1 MVFFSEWTG
10 IGCVLLFDHF
20 SLAINI
26 RASPWQIDSNFL
38 QKPWYSE
45 KLGKKKQWCSKM
57 KIHSVINSNEKNSCE
72 IMYHWNI
79 HINYLKLKLRFQ
91 NYLVLTKFH
100 PGFSDSAIN
109 LTPYRNIYIFA
120 WLYNFCWKYFKC
132 VGLKRKSCGFNR
144 LQVLIIFSAHFLA
157 LVQSSV
163 W

>member
-1 MVFFSEWTG
+1 MAKEQLDHSYTYWIMPIMIFSRVHFFLAHPLMLCIIKDDDLFSIVFSYFILPNSLVFFSEWTG

-79 HINYLKLKLRFQ
+79 HINY
-91 NYLVLTKFH
+91 
-100 PGFSDSAIN
+100 
-109 LTPYRNIYIFA
+109 
-120 WLYNFCWKYFKC
+120 
-132 VGLKRKSCGFNR
+132 
-144 LQVLIIFSAHFLA
+144 
-157 LVQSSV
+157 
-163 W
+163 